1 MSRPPALSASR
12 AKEYQQCPLKFRY
25 SVVDGLRQPP
35 TEATV
40 KGTVVHKVLEDLFT
54 LPAAE
59 RTPAAAQDM
68 LPKAWEYVLERDEAA
83 QILFENPGAAT
94 KGRHDTATLLGN
106 YFRMERP
113 TNLNPR
119 GREQFVDA
127 RLSSG
132 VLLRG
137 IIDRIDEAPDGALR
151 VIDYKTGRTPSPR
164 FMEDALFQMRF
175 YALLLRQAW
184 RIPRRTQLLY
194 LRGEDVLTLDPDPR
208 SIDEF
213 EGSVN
218 ALWDRIEGDAH
229 REKFA
234 PRTSKLCGW
243 CAFQKDCPAFGGK
256 ISVPPADGL
265 ERLLAVRATDPTTTA
280 DPATTEAN
288 PATT

>member
-59 RTPAAAQDM
+59 RTPAAAQEM
-68 LPKAWEYVLERDEAA
+68 LPTTWEYVLDRDEAA
-83 QILFENPGAAT
+83 RDLFEDPRAAAQ
-94 KGRHDTATLLGN
+94 GQDDTATLLGN

-113 TNLNPR
+113 ENLAPK

-151 VIDYKTGRTPSPR
+151 VVDYKTGRTPSPR
-164 FMEDALFQMRF
+164 FMEMHSSKCVSMRCF
-175 YALLLRQAW
+175 CA
-184 RIPRRTQLLY
+184 RRGEFPDGPSCCTCAVRMFSLWIRTLGASTS
-194 LRGEDVLTLDPDPR
+194 LRGP
-208 SIDEF
+208 
-213 EGSVN
+213 
-218 ALWDRIEGDAH
+218 
-229 REKFA
+229 
-234 PRTSKLCGW
+234 
-243 CAFQKDCPAFGGK
+243 
-256 ISVPPADGL
+256 
-265 ERLLAVRATDPTTTA
+265 
-280 DPATTEAN
+280 
-288 PATT
+288 

>member
-40 KGTVVHKVLEDLFT
+40 KGTVVHRVLEDLFT

-59 RTPAAAQDM
+59 RTPAAAQEM
-68 LPKAWEYVLERDEAA
+68 LPTAWEYVLDRDEAA
-83 QILFENPGAAT
+83 RDLFEDPRAAAQ
-94 KGRHDTATLLGN
+94 GQDDTATLLGN

-113 TNLNPR
+113 ENLAPK

-151 VIDYKTGRTPSPR
+151 VVDYKTGRTPSPR

-218 ALWDRIEGDAH
+218 QLWDRIEGDAR
-229 REKFA
+229 REQFA

-243 CAFQKDCPAFGGK
+243 CAFQKQCPAFGG
-256 ISVPPADGL
+256 VLAPPNADGL
-265 ERLLAVRATDPTTTA
+265 ERLLAVRVVDPGQRQ
-280 DPATTEAN
+280 P
-288 PATT
+288 